1 MEKKVIIALMSLA
14 SMLPSFANGG
24 YKSAVI
30 LMADN
35 STVGV
40 NLKSDLTFGFVDDK
54 LTITT
59 NEIALEFPLS
69 EVKQWNY
76 SETVAAA
83 TSTVEKVENV
93 SRVNRV
99 GDCLILSGLPNA
111 SKVMVH
117 DLSGR
122 KLAEYVADGQLTLSL
137 DQYRQSVYLISINGK
152 TLKISK

>member
-1 MEKKVIIALMSLA
+1 V
-14 SMLPSFANGG
+14 
-24 YKSAVI
+24 AV
-30 LMADN
+30 
-35 STVGV
+35 
-40 NLKSDLTFGFVDDK
+40 
-54 LTITT
+54 
-59 NEIALEFPLS
+59 
-69 EVKQWNY
+69 
-76 SETVAAA
+76 A